1 MKQVKTVD
9 KTEQE
14 KIEALAKHLDCSID
28 EAIVSMDD
36 YLVYTEWYKEN
47 GKVIDYKLV
56 DQDGNIITDEGL
68 IEAVQEQVDNMIE
81 E

>member
-1 MKQVKTVD
+1 MKVINQFEEKTTSKSFTIQYGND
-9 KTEQE
+9 WFN
-14 KIEALAKHLDCSID
+14 
-28 EAIVSMDD
+28 D

-56 DQDGNIITDEGL
+56 DQDGNIITDEEL

-81 E
+81 D

>member
-1 MKQVKTVD
+1 MKVVNQFEDQTTSKSFTIQYGD
-9 KTEQE
+9 
-14 KIEALAKHLDCSID
+14 SW
-28 EAIVSMDD
+28 MND
-36 YLVYTEWYKEN
+36 YLVYTEWYKGN

>member
-1 MKQVKTVD
+1 MKIVNQFED
-9 KTEQE
+9 KTTSKSFTIQYGN
-14 KIEALAKHLDCSID
+14 SW
-28 EAIVSMDD
+28 MND

-68 IEAVQEQVDNMIE
+68 IEAVQEQVDNMVE